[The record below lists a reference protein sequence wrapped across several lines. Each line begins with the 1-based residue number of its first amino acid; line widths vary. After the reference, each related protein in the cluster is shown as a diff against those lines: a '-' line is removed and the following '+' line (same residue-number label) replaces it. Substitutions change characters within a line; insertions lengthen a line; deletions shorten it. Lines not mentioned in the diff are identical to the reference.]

1 MQQHWLAL
9 QWHGDL
15 GHLEEDHDTVMAEQK
30 PVVFQE
36 SFGGHSSRQCCSF
49 DSSDFLVFS
58 ADRQSIGFHSARCVS
73 VIDQQNLDHVFIRH

>member
-49 DSSDFLVFS
+49 DSSDFLVFFS
-58 ADRQSIGFHSARCVS
+58 RPPVDRLPQCKMCERY
-73 VIDQQNLDHVFIRH
+73 